1 MPHAGVPWER
11 LDRIRG
17 SVRCRLLCAIVMM
30 VIAFAER
37 ARAGDEAALPLGGE
51 RRATG
56 PLWEL
61 GIGATALHFADYRGS
76 DQSRTYVLP
85 FPYVVY
91 RGDRLR
97 ADRDGARALLIR
109 SDRIKLDV
117 SVAATVPTDSQ
128 DNIARSG
135 MPDLPPTLEVGPNLN
150 VALAASSDRRL
161 RLELRLPLRPAFTLE
176 RSPHGIGYT
185 FSPNLNLDIDGV
197 AGGWHLG
204 LLGGPIYANARYH
217 SHFYAVDPAF
227 ATAARPAYSAPGGYA
242 GWRALAATSRSF
254 GSAWIGAFVRYDSV
268 AGAVFEASP
277 LVRRSHDVTAG
288 IGVAWVFAA
297 SGRQVTLDD

>member
-1 MPHAGVPWER
+1 
-11 LDRIRG
+11 
-17 SVRCRLLCAIVMM
+17 MM
-30 VIAFAER
+30 VTAFAEG
-37 ARAGDEAALPLGGE
+37 AHAGDEAALPIGGE

-61 GIGATALHFADYRGS
+61 GIGATALHLADYRGS

-85 FPYVVY
+85 FPYAVY
-91 RGDRLR
+91 RGDWLR
-97 ADRDGARALLIR
+97 ADRDGARALLMR

-135 MPDLPPTLEVGPNLN
+135 MPDLPPTLEIGPNLN

-161 RLELRLPLRPAFTLE
+161 RLERE
-176 RSPHGIGYT
+176 
-185 FSPNLNLDIDGV
+185 
-197 AGGWHLG
+197 
-204 LLGGPIYANARYH
+204 GGPIYANRRYH

-242 GWRALAATSRSF
+242 GWRALAATSRGF
-254 GSAWIGAFVRYDSV
+254 GGAWIGAFVRYDSI
-268 AGAVFEASP
+268 AGAVFDASP
-277 LVRRSHDVTAG
+277 LVRRIHDVTAG
-288 IGVAWVFAA
+288 IGLAWVFAA
-297 SGRQVTLDD
+297 SGRQVALDD

>member
-1 MPHAGVPWER
+1 MR
-11 LDRIRG
+11 RRF
-17 SVRCRLLCAIVMM
+17 LCVIVLM
-30 VIAFAER
+30 VVAFAEP
-37 ARAGDEAALPLGGE
+37 AAADDEARLPLGGE

-61 GIGATALHFADYRGS
+61 GIGVTALHLADYRGS

-91 RGDRLR
+91 RGDWLR
-97 ADRDGARALLIR
+97 ADRDGARALLMR
-109 SDRIKLDV
+109 TDRVKLDV

-128 DNIARSG
+128 DNVARLG
-135 MPDLPPTLEVGPNLN
+135 MPDLPATVEVGPNLS
-150 VALAASSDRRL
+150 VALAASTDRRL

-185 FSPNLNLDIDGV
+185 FSPNLNLDIEGV
-197 AGGWHLG
+197 AGGWHVG
-204 LLGGPIYANARYH
+204 LLGGPIFANRRYH
-217 SHFYAVDPAF
+217 SHFYGVDPAF

-254 GSAWIGAFVRYDSV
+254 GIAWIGAFVRYDSLG
-268 AGAVFEASP
+268 GAVFEASP
-277 LVRRSHDVTAG
+277 LVRRTHDVTAG
-288 IGVAWVFAA
+288 IALAWVFAA
-297 SGRQVTLDD
+297 SGRQVALDD